1 LFENTLLIITLRAQ
15 TLFIL
20 NIRLIND
27 EGNLILSKLEI
38 IIIVVILSH
47 NLIFNRLRSSKDIIF
62 G

>member
-1 LFENTLLIITLRAQ
+1 MFENTLLIITLRAQ

-38 IIIVVILSH
+38 IIVLILSH
-47 NLIFNRLRSSKDIIF
+47 NLTFSRLRSSKDVIF
-62 G
+62 D